1 MAKAQQRKFM
11 GVSREMEHVKP
22 ERKDDRLWGGRF
34 ENAPDARFDA
44 FQRSF
49 AFDRRLLPYE
59 ITVDRAW
66 AKALQGIGI
75 FSAAEVHD
83 TLLAL
88 GNLAAQISSDPAFL
102 ESAKVEDVHH
112 FVESALVH
120 ELGALGWK
128 LHTGRSRNELV
139 ATDFR
144 LFVMDATARV
154 QFAIVE
160 LLRALLEQA
169 KTNFGLPMAG
179 MTHMQ
184 HAQPILLSH
193 FLLAHAEAF
202 SRDLTRLQ
210 HAAESADACPMGS
223 GALAGNS
230 FGIDRNAIA
239 RELGFSR
246 ITANSLDAVSDRDFA
261 LDYLFALTGIA
272 THLSRLAED
281 FVIFASQEF
290 AYVILP
296 DEYSTGSSLMP
307 QKKNPDCWELIRGKT
322 GRITGA
328 LLGLLTTLKGLPTG
342 YQRDLQED
350 KEALFAAHDQVE
362 DMLWVAMGALTAAKF
377 NAERLR
383 AVASNPALFATDA
396 ADYLVH
402 KGVPF
407 RQAHDLVGKVLREAE
422 RQGKPWTKLSLEDV
436 QKISPLFEK
445 DFLDGPSVEDVI
457 ANKTVPGG
465 TATECVRAAIAILE
479 GRLNKKATKTGAKP

>member
-1 MAKAQQRKFM
+1 MA
-11 GVSREMEHVKP
+11 

-34 ENAPDARFDA
+34 DRAPNEQFDV

-59 ITVDRAW
+59 VAVDRAW
-66 AKALQGIGI
+66 AKALEPIGI
-75 FSAAEVHD
+75 FTATEVKQ
-83 TLLAL
+83 TLAAL
-88 GNLAAQISSDPAFL
+88 GKIAERAKSDAAWF
-102 ESAKVEDVHH
+102 ESLGSNAEDVHH
-112 FVESALVH
+112 FVEKALVE
-120 ELGALGWK
+120 ELGPLGWK

-144 LFVMDATARV
+144 LFVIDAAAEI
-154 QFAIVE
+154 QLGLE
-160 LLRALLEQA
+160 ALLNSFLLQA
-169 KTNFGLPMAG
+169 KANISVPMAG

-193 FLLAHAEAF
+193 FLLAHAESF
-202 SRDLTRLQ
+202 SRDVTRLQ
-210 HAAESADACPMGS
+210 HAASSADACPMGS

-230 FGIDRNAIA
+230 FTIDRHAIA

-290 AYVILP
+290 SYVILP
-296 DEYSTGSSLMP
+296 DEFSTGSSLMP
-307 QKKNPDCWELIRGKT
+307 QKKNPDAWELIRGKT

-328 LLGLLTTLKGLPTG
+328 LVSLLTTLKGLPTS

-350 KEALFAAHDQVE
+350 KEALFAAHDQVQ
-362 DMLWVAMGALTAAKF
+362 DMIWVAMGAMMATKF
-377 NAERLR
+377 NPDRLR
-383 AVASNPALFATDA
+383 AAASNPVLFATDA

-422 RQGKPWTKLSLEDV
+422 RQGKPWAQLSLEDV
-436 QKISPLFEK
+436 HKISPLFEK

-457 ANKTVPGG
+457 ANKIVPGG
-465 TATECVRAAIAILE
+465 TAPESVRAAIASLE
-479 GRLNKKATKTGAKP
+479 ARLNKKATKTGAKP